1 MTIEYDKIADA
12 VYWKLKKTKIK
23 KTQNVSDTVIF
34 DYDAKGEIVGIEILN
49 VASQPSILKDIE
61 KSVKDGV
68 PVSLKSLSSCLA
80 TV

>member
-34 DYDAKGEIVGIEILN
+34 DYDTKGEIVGIEILN
-49 VASQPSILKDIE
+49 IASQPTILKDIE
-61 KSVKDGV
+61 KSIKEGV
-68 PVSLKSLSSCLA
+68 PVSLTSLSTCLA